1 MNTRPL
7 KVYESNNLSAL
18 NASGCSSVL
27 LFVTATALDKGI
39 LDATEPMRRL
49 LKAAGVHDYQ
59 AQGQGP
65 ANKVIKE
72 AVVLG
77 DSSNTNT
84 NVSLYRPV
92 TKKGDP
98 RLWFSDFKR
107 FASADEVCA
116 VFVQSGTLHILNLTR
131 SKAAEALARGIK
143 TPASRFLRDAGAS
156 ANANANNLLQL
167 LTAIAAAGPLKAVC
181 AGDTAVGRSIEAALG
196 IRINSSRNP
205 DFRGIELKSG
215 RSTIVS
221 KETRAT
227 LFACVPDWS
236 LSALKSSRAILER
249 FGYEREGDFQLY
261 CSVTTQ
267 RTNSQGLRLR
277 VEDAA
282 AWLREFYAREPV
294 EEVCIW
300 KLDELHSRLAEKH
313 RETFWVKA
321 KSIQRRGNEWF
332 ELQSVTHTTRPSEEQ
347 FDRLLV
353 DGTVTLDHLIK
364 RTPSAGAHERGPLFK
379 VERQRLPEL
388 FLGEPRH
395 YSLVP

>member
-7 KVYESNNLSAL
+7 RENESKNLAAL
-18 NASGCSSVL
+18 NTSGCSSVL
-27 LFVTATALDKGI
+27 LFVTATALDKSI
-39 LDATEPMRRL
+39 LDATKPMQRL
-49 LKAAGVHDYQ
+49 LKAAGIHDYQ

-65 ANKVIKE
+65 AKKVIKQ
-72 AVVLG
+72 AVVWDDLS
-77 DSSNTNT
+77 DSKTD
-84 NVSLYRPV
+84 VSLYRPV

-98 RLWFSDFKR
+98 RFWFSNFKK

-116 VFVQSGTLHILNLTR
+116 VFVQSGTIHLLNLTR
-131 SKAAEALARGIK
+131 SRAADALARREK
-143 TPASRFLRDAGAS
+143 NPLCNFLSEAGAS
-156 ANANANNLLQL
+156 ANSNANELLKL
-167 LTAIAAAGPLKAVC
+167 LTEISKKPLKAVC

-196 IRINSSRNP
+196 IPMNSNRNP
-205 DFRGIELKSG
+205 DFKGIELKSG
-215 RSTIVS
+215 RSTILGR
-221 KETRAT
+221 ETRAT
-227 LFACVPDWS
+227 LFACVPNWS
-236 LSALKSSRAILER
+236 LSELKSSCAILKR
-249 FGYEREGDFQLY
+249 FGYKREGDFQLY

-267 RTNSQGLRLR
+267 RANSQGLRLR
-277 VEDAA
+277 VEDDV
-282 AWLREFYAREPV
+282 AWLREFYAREPI

-321 KSIQRRGNEWF
+321 EPIQRGGTEYF
-332 ELQSVTHTTRPSEEQ
+332 KLQSVTHTTRPSAEQ

-364 RTPSAGAHERGPLFK
+364 RTPSGGAHERGPLFK

-395 YSLVP
+395 YSLVS

>member
-7 KVYESNNLSAL
+7 GPCESQNLAAL
-18 NASGCSSVL
+18 NASGCNSVL
-27 LFVTATALDKGI
+27 LFITATGLDKGI

-49 LKAAGVHDYQ
+49 LKTAGIHDYQ
-59 AQGQGP
+59 SQAQGP
-65 ANKVIKE
+65 ANKVIKS

-77 DSSNTNT
+77 DSSNNQT

-92 TKKGDP
+92 TKNGDP
-98 RLWFSDFKR
+98 RIWFSDFKR
-107 FASADEVCA
+107 FASSGEVCA
-116 VFVQSGTLHILNLTR
+116 VFVQNGTIHLLNLSR
-131 SKAAEALARGIK
+131 SKAADALAREVE
-143 TPASRFLRDAGAS
+143 TPVSRFLHEVGAS
-156 ANANANNLLQL
+156 ANANAKELLRL
-167 LTAIAAAGPLKAVC
+167 LTAIATAGPLKAVC
-181 AGDTAVGRSIEAALG
+181 TGDTAVGRSIETALG
-196 IRINSSRNP
+196 IRINSSRKP
-205 DFRGIELKSG
+205 DYKGIELKSG

-221 KETRAT
+221 RETQAT

-236 LSALKSSRAILER
+236 LSALKSSRAILDR
-249 FGYEREGDFQLY
+249 FGYERDGDFQLY

-267 RTNSQGLRLR
+267 RANSQGLRLR
-277 VEDAA
+277 VEEAA

-321 KSIQRRGNEWF
+321 ESIQQDGSEWF
-332 ELQSVTHTTRPSEEQ
+332 QLQSVTHTTRPSVEQ
-347 FDRLLV
+347 FDRFLV

-364 RTPSAGAHERGPLFK
+364 RTPSGGAHERGPLFK
-379 VERQRLPEL
+379 VERGRLPEL
-388 FLGEPRH
+388 FLGEPRR

>member
-1 MNTRPL
+1 MNMRPL
-7 KVYESNNLSAL
+7 GVHESKNLAAL
-18 NASGCSSVL
+18 NASGCSSAL

-39 LDATEPMRRL
+39 LDATEPMRHL
-49 LKAAGVHDYQ
+49 LKAAGIHDYH

-65 ANKVIKE
+65 ANKVIKQ
-72 AVVLG
+72 AVVLS
-77 DSSNTNT
+77 DTSNSQTK
-84 NVSLYRPV
+84 VSLYRPI

-98 RLWFSDFKR
+98 RFWFGDFTK

-116 VFVQSGTLHILNLTR
+116 VFVQSGTIHLLNLTR
-131 SKAAEALARGIK
+131 SQAADALARRIE
-143 TPASRFLRDAGAS
+143 TPVSSFLRDAGAS
-156 ANANANNLLQL
+156 ANANANELLQL

-181 AGDTAVGRSIEAALG
+181 AGDTAVGRSIEEALG
-196 IRINSSRNP
+196 IRINSSRKP
-205 DFRGIELKSG
+205 DFKGIELKSG

-236 LSALKSSRAILER
+236 LSALKSSRAILKR

-294 EEVCIW
+294 EEACIW
-300 KLDELHSRLAEKH
+300 KLDKLHSRLAEKH
-313 RETFWVKA
+313 HETFWVKA
-321 KSIQRRGNEWF
+321 KSIQRSGSEWF
-332 ELQSVTHTTRPSEEQ
+332 ELHSVTHTTRPSAEQ
-347 FDRLLV
+347 FDRLLL
-353 DGTVTLDHLIK
+353 DGTVTLDHIIK
-364 RTPSAGAHERGPLFK
+364 RTPSGGAHERGPLFK
-379 VERQRLPEL
+379 VARQRLPEL

-395 YSLVP
+395 YLLLP

>member
-7 KVYESNNLSAL
+7 GVYESKNLAAL

-27 LFVTATALDKGI
+27 LFVTETALDKGI

-49 LKAAGVHDYQ
+49 LKAAAVHDYQ

-65 ANKVIKE
+65 ANKVIKQ
-72 AVVLG
+72 AIVLG
-77 DSSNTNT
+77 DSSNSQT

-98 RLWFSDFKR
+98 RLWFSNFKR

-116 VFVQSGTLHILNLTR
+116 VFVQSGTIHLLNLTR
-131 SKAAEALARGIK
+131 SKAADALARGIE
-143 TPASRFLRDAGAS
+143 TPVIRFLRDAGAS
-156 ANANANNLLQL
+156 ANANAKELLLL

-181 AGDTAVGRSIEAALG
+181 GGDTAVGRSIEAALG

-205 DFRGIELKSG
+205 DFKGIELKSG

-267 RTNSQGLRLR
+267 RANSQGLRLR

-282 AWLREFYAREPV
+282 AWLREYYAREPV

-300 KLDELHSRLAEKH
+300 KLEELHSRLAEKH

-321 KSIQRRGNEWF
+321 KSIQRGGNEWF
-332 ELQSVTHTTRPSEEQ
+332 ELHSVTHTTRPSAEQ

-353 DGTVTLDHLIK
+353 DGAVTLDHLIK
-364 RTPSAGAHERGPLFK
+364 RTPSGGAHERGPLFK

-388 FLGEPRH
+388 FLGEPRC